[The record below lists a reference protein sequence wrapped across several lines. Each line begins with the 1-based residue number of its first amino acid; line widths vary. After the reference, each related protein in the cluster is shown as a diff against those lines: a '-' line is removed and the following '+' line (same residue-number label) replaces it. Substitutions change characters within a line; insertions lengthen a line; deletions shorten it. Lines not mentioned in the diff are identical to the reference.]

1 MCVVVFAVVCVAGD
15 AVTFAVV
22 VCDVLWVVCFEV
34 ATLLVVCFVAVVC
47 VCVVAV
53 VCVVTTDDCVFAVV
67 RVVAVLV
74 FVVLAVVR
82 AVVVLVFV
90 VLAVVRVVAVLVFV
104 VLAVVCVVVVL
115 VFVVLAVVRA
125 VVVLV
130 FVVLA
135 VVRVVA
141 VLDSVVLAVVCV
153 VAVLVSVVL
162 LSTEVAPADAE
173 VLVCV
178 VDSVETAVSVV
189 VVTRS
194 VAVVVSVDSSG
205 LRFRK
210 TFRKAISSP
219 LAMLNP
225 SRQVPDVMPFSSGI
239 PGIIQPSNVRS
250 SARISTLPDDTSAYS
265 SALYPAGI
273 GSIHRRYPAR
283 YVTPSTVTDSGKS
296 SKRYCPSA
304 LV

>member
-1 MCVVVFAVVCVAGD
+1 MCVVVFAIVCVAGD

-34 ATLLVVCFVAVVC
+34 VTLLVVCFVAVVC
-47 VCVVAV
+47 VRVVAV

-90 VLAVVRVVAVLVFV
+90 VLAVVRVV
-104 VLAVVCVVVVL
+104 
-115 VFVVLAVVRA
+115 
-125 VVVLV
+125 VVLV

-135 VVRVVA
+135 VVRVVVA
-141 VLDSVVLAVVCV
+141 VLDSVVLAVVRT

-162 LSTEVAPADAE
+162 LSTEVVPEDAE

-205 LRFRK
+205 SRFRK

-225 SRQVPDVMPFSSGI
+225 SRQVPDVTPFSSGI
-239 PGIIQPSNVRS
+239 PKIIQPSNVRS
-250 SARISTLPDDTSAYS
+250 SARISTLPDDMSAYS

-273 GSIHRRYPAR
+273 ESIHRRYPAR

>member
-1 MCVVVFAVVCVAGD
+1 MVCVVCVVVFAIVCVAGD

-34 ATLLVVCFVAVVC
+34 VTLLVVCFVAVVC
-47 VCVVAV
+47 VRVVAV

-67 RVVAVLV
+67 RVVVMLV

-90 VLAVVRVVAVLVFV
+90 VLVVVLVLAVVRVVAVLDS
-104 VLAVVCVVVVL
+104 
-115 VFVVLAVVRA
+115 
-125 VVVLV
+125 
-130 FVVLA
+130 VVLA

-141 VLDSVVLAVVCV
+141 VLDSVVLAVVRV

-162 LSTEVAPADAE
+162 LSTEVVPADAE

-205 LRFRK
+205 SRFRK

-225 SRQVPDVMPFSSGI
+225 SRQVPDVTPFSSGI
-239 PGIIQPSNVRS
+239 PRIIQPSNVRS

>member
-1 MCVVVFAVVCVAGD
+1 MCVVVFAIVCVAGD

-34 ATLLVVCFVAVVC
+34 VTLLAVCFVAVVC
-47 VCVVAV
+47 VRVVAV

-67 RVVAVLV
+67 RVVVVLV

-90 VLAVVRVVAVLVFV
+90 VLAVVRV
-104 VLAVVCVVVVL
+104 
-115 VFVVLAVVRA
+115 

-162 LSTEVAPADAE
+162 LSTEVVSADAE

-205 LRFRK
+205 SRFRK

-239 PGIIQPSNVRS
+239 PRIIQPSNVRS
-250 SARISTLPDDTSAYS
+250 SARISTLPDDMSAYS

-273 GSIHRRYPAR
+273 ESIHRRYPAR
-283 YVTPSTVTDSGKS
+283 YVTPSTVTNSGKS

>member
-34 ATLLVVCFVAVVC
+34 VTLLVVCFVAVEC

-67 RVVAVLV
+67 R
-74 FVVLAVVR
+74 
-82 AVVVLVFV
+82 
-90 VLAVVRVVAVLVFV
+90 
-104 VLAVVCVVVVL
+104 VVVVL

-162 LSTEVAPADAE
+162 LSTEVVSADAE

-205 LRFRK
+205 SRFRK

-225 SRQVPDVMPFSSGI
+225 SRQVPDVTPFSSGI
-239 PGIIQPSNVRS
+239 PRIIQPSNVRS
-250 SARISTLPDDTSAYS
+250 SARISTLPDDMSAYS

-273 GSIHRRYPAR
+273 ESIHRRYPAR

>member
-1 MCVVVFAVVCVAGD
+1 M
-15 AVTFAVV
+15 
-22 VCDVLWVVCFEV
+22 
-34 ATLLVVCFVAVVC
+34 VCFVAVVC
-47 VCVVAV
+47 VRVVAV

-67 RVVAVLV
+67 RVV
-74 FVVLAVVR
+74 
-82 AVVVLVFV
+82 
-90 VLAVVRVVAVLVFV
+90 
-104 VLAVVCVVVVL
+104 VVL

-130 FVVLA
+130 VVLVLAVVRVVAVLDSVVLA
-135 VVRVVA
+135 VVCVVA

-162 LSTEVAPADAE
+162 LSTEVVPADAE

-205 LRFRK
+205 SRFRK

-225 SRQVPDVMPFSSGI
+225 SRQVPDVTPFSSGI
-239 PGIIQPSNVRS
+239 PRIIQPSNVRS
-250 SARISTLPDDTSAYS
+250 SARISTLPDDMSAYS

-273 GSIHRRYPAR
+273 ESIHRRYPAR

>member
-1 MCVVVFAVVCVAGD
+1 MVCVVCVVVFAIVCVAGD

-34 ATLLVVCFVAVVC
+34 VTLLVVCFVAVVC
-47 VCVVAV
+47 LRVVAV

-67 RVVAVLV
+67 R
-74 FVVLAVVR
+74 
-82 AVVVLVFV
+82 
-90 VLAVVRVVAVLVFV
+90 
-104 VLAVVCVVVVL
+104 VVVVL

-135 VVRVVA
+135 VVRVVVVLVFVVLAVVRVVVA
-141 VLDSVVLAVVCV
+141 VLVSVVLAVVCV

-162 LSTEVAPADAE
+162 LSTEVVSADAE

-205 LRFRK
+205 SRFRK

-225 SRQVPDVMPFSSGI
+225 SRQVPDVTPFSSGI
-239 PGIIQPSNVRS
+239 PRIIQPSNVRS
-250 SARISTLPDDTSAYS
+250 SARISTLPDDMSAYS

-273 GSIHRRYPAR
+273 ESIHRRYPAR

>member
-1 MCVVVFAVVCVAGD
+1 M
-15 AVTFAVV
+15 TFAVV

-34 ATLLVVCFVAVVC
+34 VTLLVVCFVAVVC
-47 VCVVAV
+47 VRVVAV

-90 VLAVVRVVAVLVFV
+90 VLAVVRVV
-104 VLAVVCVVVVL
+104 
-115 VFVVLAVVRA
+115 
-125 VVVLV
+125 VVLV

-141 VLDSVVLAVVCV
+141 VLDSVVLAVVHTV
-153 VAVLVSVVL
+153 DVLVSVVL
-162 LSTEVAPADAE
+162 LSTEVVPADAE

-205 LRFRK
+205 SRFRK

-225 SRQVPDVMPFSSGI
+225 SRQVPDVTPFSSGI
-239 PGIIQPSNVRS
+239 PRIIQPSNVRS
-250 SARISTLPDDTSAYS
+250 SARISTLPDDMSAYS

-273 GSIHRRYPAR
+273 ESIHRRYPAR

>member
-1 MCVVVFAVVCVAGD
+1 MCVVVFAIVCVAGD

-34 ATLLVVCFVAVVC
+34 VTLLVVCFVAVVC

-67 RVVAVLV
+67 RVV
-74 FVVLAVVR
+74 
-82 AVVVLVFV
+82 
-90 VLAVVRVVAVLVFV
+90 
-104 VLAVVCVVVVL
+104 VVL

-130 FVVLA
+130 VVLVLA

-162 LSTEVAPADAE
+162 LSTEVVPADAE

-205 LRFRK
+205 SRFRK

-225 SRQVPDVMPFSSGI
+225 SRQVPDVTPFSSGI
-239 PGIIQPSNVRS
+239 PRIIQPSNVRS
-250 SARISTLPDDTSAYS
+250 SARISTLPDDMSAYS

-273 GSIHRRYPAR
+273 ESIHRRYPAR

-304 LV
+304 LI

>member
-1 MCVVVFAVVCVAGD
+1 MCVVVFAIVCVAGD

-34 ATLLVVCFVAVVC
+34 VTLLADCFVAVVC
-47 VCVVAV
+47 VRVVAV

-67 RVVAVLV
+67 RV
-74 FVVLAVVR
+74 
-82 AVVVLVFV
+82 
-90 VLAVVRVVAVLVFV
+90 
-104 VLAVVCVVVVL
+104 
-115 VFVVLAVVRA
+115 

-162 LSTEVAPADAE
+162 LSTEVVSADAE

-205 LRFRK
+205 SRFRK

-225 SRQVPDVMPFSSGI
+225 SRQVPDVTPFSSGI
-239 PGIIQPSNVRS
+239 PRIIQPSNVRS
-250 SARISTLPDDTSAYS
+250 SARISTLPDDMSAYS

-273 GSIHRRYPAR
+273 ESIHRRYPAR

>member
-1 MCVVVFAVVCVAGD
+1 MCVVVFAIVRVAGD

-34 ATLLVVCFVAVVC
+34 VTLLVVCFVAVVC

-90 VLAVVRVVAVLVFV
+90 VLAVVRVVAVL
-104 VLAVVCVVVVL
+104 
-115 VFVVLAVVRA
+115 
-125 VVVLV
+125 
-130 FVVLA
+130 
-135 VVRVVA
+135 
-141 VLDSVVLAVVCV
+141 DSVVLAVVRT

-162 LSTEVAPADAE
+162 LSTEVVPADAE

-205 LRFRK
+205 SRFRK
-210 TFRKAISSP
+210 TFREAISSP
-219 LAMLNP
+219 LAVLNP
-225 SRQVPDVMPFSSGI
+225 SRQVPDVTPFSSGI
-239 PGIIQPSNVRS
+239 PRIIQPSNVRF

-273 GSIHRRYPAR
+273 ESIHRRYPAR

>member
-1 MCVVVFAVVCVAGD
+1 MCVVVFAIVCVAGD

-34 ATLLVVCFVAVVC
+34 VTLLVVCFVAVVC
-47 VCVVAV
+47 VRVVAV

-90 VLAVVRVVAVLVFV
+90 VLAVVRVV
-104 VLAVVCVVVVL
+104 
-115 VFVVLAVVRA
+115 
-125 VVVLV
+125 VVLV

-162 LSTEVAPADAE
+162 LSTEVVSADAE

-205 LRFRK
+205 SRFRK

-225 SRQVPDVMPFSSGI
+225 SRQVPDVTPFSSGI
-239 PGIIQPSNVRS
+239 PRIIQPSNVRS
-250 SARISTLPDDTSAYS
+250 SARISTLPDDMSAYS

>member
-1 MCVVVFAVVCVAGD
+1 MCVVVFAIVCVAGD

-34 ATLLVVCFVAVVC
+34 VTLLVVCFVAVVC
-47 VCVVAV
+47 VRVVAV

-82 AVVVLVFV
+82 V
-90 VLAVVRVVAVLVFV
+90 
-104 VLAVVCVVVVL
+104 
-115 VFVVLAVVRA
+115 

-162 LSTEVAPADAE
+162 LSTEVVSADAE

-205 LRFRK
+205 SRFRK

-225 SRQVPDVMPFSSGI
+225 SRQVPDVTPFSSGI
-239 PGIIQPSNVRS
+239 PRIIQPSNVRS
-250 SARISTLPDDTSAYS
+250 SARISTLPDDMSAYS

-273 GSIHRRYPAR
+273 ESIHRRYPAR

>member
-1 MCVVVFAVVCVAGD
+1 M
-15 AVTFAVV
+15 
-22 VCDVLWVVCFEV
+22 
-34 ATLLVVCFVAVVC
+34 VCFVAVVC

-67 RVVAVLV
+67 RVVVVLV
-74 FVVLAVVR
+74 FVVLDVVR

-90 VLAVVRVVAVLVFV
+90 VLVVVLVLAVVRVVAVLDS
-104 VLAVVCVVVVL
+104 
-115 VFVVLAVVRA
+115 
-125 VVVLV
+125 
-130 FVVLA
+130 VVLA

-141 VLDSVVLAVVCV
+141 VLDSVVLAVVRV

-162 LSTEVAPADAE
+162 LSTEVVPADAE

-205 LRFRK
+205 SRFRK

-219 LAMLNP
+219 LAVLNP
-225 SRQVPDVMPFSSGI
+225 SRQVPDVTPFSSGI
-239 PGIIQPSNVRS
+239 PRIIQPSNVRS
-250 SARISTLPDDTSAYS
+250 SARISTLPDDMSAYS

-273 GSIHRRYPAR
+273 ESIHRRYPAR

>member
-1 MCVVVFAVVCVAGD
+1 MVCVVCVVVFAIVCVAGD

-34 ATLLVVCFVAVVC
+34 VTLLVVCFV
-47 VCVVAV
+47 
-53 VCVVTTDDCVFAVV
+53 AVV

-90 VLAVVRVVAVLVFV
+90 VLAVVRVV
-104 VLAVVCVVVVL
+104 
-115 VFVVLAVVRA
+115 
-125 VVVLV
+125 VVLV

-135 VVRVVA
+135 VVRVVVA
-141 VLDSVVLAVVCV
+141 VLDSVVLAVVRT

-162 LSTEVAPADAE
+162 LSTEVVSADAE

-194 VAVVVSVDSSG
+194 VAVAVSVDSSG
-205 LRFRK
+205 SRFRK

-225 SRQVPDVMPFSSGI
+225 SRQVPDVTPFSSGI
-239 PGIIQPSNVRS
+239 PRIIQPSNVRS
-250 SARISTLPDDTSAYS
+250 SARISTLPDDMSAYS

-273 GSIHRRYPAR
+273 ESIHRRYPAR

>member
-1 MCVVVFAVVCVAGD
+1 MVCVVCVVVFAIVCVAGD

-34 ATLLVVCFVAVVC
+34 VTLLVVCFVAVEC
-47 VCVVAV
+47 VCVVAA

-67 RVVAVLV
+67 R
-74 FVVLAVVR
+74 
-82 AVVVLVFV
+82 
-90 VLAVVRVVAVLVFV
+90 
-104 VLAVVCVVVVL
+104 VVVVL

-141 VLDSVVLAVVCV
+141 VLDSVVLAVVRVVAVLVSVVLAVVCV

-194 VAVVVSVDSSG
+194 VVVVVSVDSSG
-205 LRFRK
+205 SRFRK

-225 SRQVPDVMPFSSGI
+225 SRQVPDVTPFSSGI
-239 PGIIQPSNVRS
+239 PRIIQPSNVRS
-250 SARISTLPDDTSAYS
+250 SARISTLPDDMSAYS

-273 GSIHRRYPAR
+273 ESIHRRYPAR

>member
-1 MCVVVFAVVCVAGD
+1 M
-15 AVTFAVV
+15 
-22 VCDVLWVVCFEV
+22 
-34 ATLLVVCFVAVVC
+34 VCFVAVVC
-47 VCVVAV
+47 VCVVTV

-74 FVVLAVVR
+74 FAVLAVVR

-90 VLAVVRVVAVLVFV
+90 VLAVVRV
-104 VLAVVCVVVVL
+104 
-115 VFVVLAVVRA
+115 

-141 VLDSVVLAVVCV
+141 VLDSVVLAVVRT

-162 LSTEVAPADAE
+162 LSTEVVPADAE

-178 VDSVETAVSVV
+178 VDSVENAVSVV

-205 LRFRK
+205 SRFRK

-225 SRQVPDVMPFSSGI
+225 SRQVPDVTPFSSGI
-239 PGIIQPSNVRS
+239 PRIIQPSNVRS

>member
-1 MCVVVFAVVCVAGD
+1 VCVVVFAIVCVAGD

-34 ATLLVVCFVAVVC
+34 VTLLVVCFVAVVC

-67 RVVAVLV
+67 RVV
-74 FVVLAVVR
+74 
-82 AVVVLVFV
+82 
-90 VLAVVRVVAVLVFV
+90 
-104 VLAVVCVVVVL
+104 VVL

-130 FVVLA
+130 VVLVLAVVRVVAVLDSVVLA
-135 VVRVVA
+135 VVCVVA

-162 LSTEVAPADAE
+162 LSTEVVPADAE

-205 LRFRK
+205 SRFRK

-225 SRQVPDVMPFSSGI
+225 SRQVPDVTPFSSGI
-239 PGIIQPSNVRS
+239 PRIIQPSNVRS
-250 SARISTLPDDTSAYS
+250 SARISTLPDDMSAYS

-273 GSIHRRYPAR
+273 ESIHRRYPAR

>member
-1 MCVVVFAVVCVAGD
+1 M
-15 AVTFAVV
+15 
-22 VCDVLWVVCFEV
+22 
-34 ATLLVVCFVAVVC
+34 
-47 VCVVAV
+47 
-53 VCVVTTDDCVFAVV
+53 
-67 RVVAVLV
+67 VLV

-90 VLAVVRVVAVLVFV
+90 VLAVVRVV
-104 VLAVVCVVVVL
+104 VVL
-115 VFVVLAVVRA
+115 VFVVLAVVR
-125 VVVLV
+125 V
-130 FVVLA
+130 
-135 VVRVVA
+135 VVA

-162 LSTEVAPADAE
+162 LSTEVVSADAE

-205 LRFRK
+205 SRFRK

-225 SRQVPDVMPFSSGI
+225 SRQVPDVTPFSSGI
-239 PGIIQPSNVRS
+239 PRIIQPSNVRS
-250 SARISTLPDDTSAYS
+250 SARISTLPDDMSAYS

>member
-1 MCVVVFAVVCVAGD
+1 M
-15 AVTFAVV
+15 
-22 VCDVLWVVCFEV
+22 
-34 ATLLVVCFVAVVC
+34 VCFVAVVC
-47 VCVVAV
+47 VRVVAV

-67 RVVAVLV
+67 RVVVVLV
-74 FVVLAVVR
+74 FVVLDVVR

-90 VLAVVRVVAVLVFV
+90 VLVVVLVLAVVRVVAVLDS
-104 VLAVVCVVVVL
+104 
-115 VFVVLAVVRA
+115 
-125 VVVLV
+125 
-130 FVVLA
+130 VVLA

-141 VLDSVVLAVVCV
+141 VLDSVVLAVVRV

-162 LSTEVAPADAE
+162 LSTEVVPADAE

-178 VDSVETAVSVV
+178 VNFVETAVSVV

-205 LRFRK
+205 SRFRK
-210 TFRKAISSP
+210 TFREAISSP
-219 LAMLNP
+219 LAVLNP
-225 SRQVPDVMPFSSGI
+225 SRQVPDVTPFSSGI
-239 PGIIQPSNVRS
+239 PRIIQPSNVRS
-250 SARISTLPDDTSAYS
+250 SARISTLPDDMSAYS

>member
-1 MCVVVFAVVCVAGD
+1 MCVVVFAIVCVAGD

-34 ATLLVVCFVAVVC
+34 VTLLVVCFVAVVC

-67 RVVAVLV
+67 RVV
-74 FVVLAVVR
+74 
-82 AVVVLVFV
+82 
-90 VLAVVRVVAVLVFV
+90 
-104 VLAVVCVVVVL
+104 VVL

-130 FVVLA
+130 VVLVLA

-162 LSTEVAPADAE
+162 LSTEVVPADAE

-205 LRFRK
+205 SRFRK

-225 SRQVPDVMPFSSGI
+225 SRQVPDVTPFSSGI
-239 PGIIQPSNVRS
+239 PRIIQPSNVRS
-250 SARISTLPDDTSAYS
+250 SARISTLPDDMSAYS
-265 SALYPAGI
+265 SALYLAGI
-273 GSIHRRYPAR
+273 ESIHRRYPAR

>member
-1 MCVVVFAVVCVAGD
+1 MVCIVCVVVFAIVCVAGD

-34 ATLLVVCFVAVVC
+34 VTLLVVCFVAVVC
-47 VCVVAV
+47 VRVVAV

-90 VLAVVRVVAVLVFV
+90 VLAVVRVV
-104 VLAVVCVVVVL
+104 
-115 VFVVLAVVRA
+115 
-125 VVVLV
+125 VVLV

-141 VLDSVVLAVVCV
+141 VLDSVVLAVVHTV
-153 VAVLVSVVL
+153 DVLVSVVL
-162 LSTEVAPADAE
+162 LSTEVVPADAE

-205 LRFRK
+205 SRFRK

-225 SRQVPDVMPFSSGI
+225 SRQVPDVTPFSSGI
-239 PGIIQPSNVRS
+239 PRIIQPSNVRS
-250 SARISTLPDDTSAYS
+250 SARISTLPDDMSAYS

-273 GSIHRRYPAR
+273 ESIHRRYPAR

>member
-1 MCVVVFAVVCVAGD
+1 MCVVVFAIVCVAGD

-34 ATLLVVCFVAVVC
+34 VTLLVVCFVAVVC

-90 VLAVVRVVAVLVFV
+90 VLAVVRVV
-104 VLAVVCVVVVL
+104 
-115 VFVVLAVVRA
+115 
-125 VVVLV
+125 VVLV

-135 VVRVVA
+135 VVRVVVA
-141 VLDSVVLAVVCV
+141 VLDSVVLAVVRT

-162 LSTEVAPADAE
+162 LSTEVVSADAE

-205 LRFRK
+205 SRFRK

-219 LAMLNP
+219 LTMLNP
-225 SRQVPDVMPFSSGI
+225 SRQVPDVTPFSSGI
-239 PGIIQPSNVRS
+239 PRIIQPSNVRS
-250 SARISTLPDDTSAYS
+250 SARISTLPDDMSAYS

-273 GSIHRRYPAR
+273 ESIHRRYPAR

>member
-1 MCVVVFAVVCVAGD
+1 M
-15 AVTFAVV
+15 
-22 VCDVLWVVCFEV
+22 
-34 ATLLVVCFVAVVC
+34 VCFVAVVC
-47 VCVVAV
+47 VRVVAV

-67 RVVAVLV
+67 CVVVVLV
-74 FVVLAVVR
+74 FAVL

-90 VLAVVRVVAVLVFV
+90 VLAVVRV
-104 VLAVVCVVVVL
+104 
-115 VFVVLAVVRA
+115 

-205 LRFRK
+205 SRFRK

-225 SRQVPDVMPFSSGI
+225 SRQVPDVTPFSSGI

-250 SARISTLPDDTSAYS
+250 SARISTLPDDMSAYS

-273 GSIHRRYPAR
+273 ESIHRRYPAR

>member
-1 MCVVVFAVVCVAGD
+1 MCVVVFAIVCVAGD

-34 ATLLVVCFVAVVC
+34 VTLLVVCFV
-47 VCVVAV
+47 
-53 VCVVTTDDCVFAVV
+53 AVV

-82 AVVVLVFV
+82 V
-90 VLAVVRVVAVLVFV
+90 
-104 VLAVVCVVVVL
+104 
-115 VFVVLAVVRA
+115 

-162 LSTEVAPADAE
+162 LSTEVVFADAE

-205 LRFRK
+205 SRFRK

-225 SRQVPDVMPFSSGI
+225 SRQVPDVTPFSSGI
-239 PGIIQPSNVRS
+239 PRIIQPSNVRS
-250 SARISTLPDDTSAYS
+250 SARISTLPDDMSAYS

-273 GSIHRRYPAR
+273 ESIHRRYPAR

>member
-34 ATLLVVCFVAVVC
+34 VTLLVICFVAVVC

-90 VLAVVRVVAVLVFV
+90 VLV
-104 VLAVVCVVVVL
+104 
-115 VFVVLAVVRA
+115 VVRA

-130 FVVLA
+130 FVVLVVVRVVVVLVFVVFA

-141 VLDSVVLAVVCV
+141 VLDSVVLAVVRV

-205 LRFRK
+205 SRFRK

-250 SARISTLPDDTSAYS
+250 SARISTLPDDMSAYS

>member
-1 MCVVVFAVVCVAGD
+1 MVCVVCVVVFAVVCVAGD

-34 ATLLVVCFVAVVC
+34 VTLLVVCFVAVVC
-47 VCVVAV
+47 VCVVTA
-53 VCVVTTDDCVFAVV
+53 DDCVFAVV

-90 VLAVVRVVAVLVFV
+90 VLAVVRA
-104 VLAVVCVVVVL
+104 VVVL
-115 VFVVLAVVRA
+115 VFVVLVVVRA

-141 VLDSVVLAVVCV
+141 VLDSVVLAVVRVVAVLDSVVLAVVRV

-178 VDSVETAVSVV
+178 VNSVETAVSVV

-205 LRFRK
+205 SRFRK

-250 SARISTLPDDTSAYS
+250 SARISTLPDDMSAYS

-273 GSIHRRYPAR
+273 GSIHKRYPAR

>member
-1 MCVVVFAVVCVAGD
+1 MCVVVFAIVCVAGD

-34 ATLLVVCFVAVVC
+34 VTLLVVCFVAVVC
-47 VCVVAV
+47 VRVVAV

-90 VLAVVRVVAVLVFV
+90 VLAVVRVV
-104 VLAVVCVVVVL
+104 VVL
-115 VFVVLAVVRA
+115 VFVVL
-125 VVVLV
+125 VVVL
-130 FVVLA
+130 VLA

-141 VLDSVVLAVVCV
+141 VLDSVVLAVVRT

-162 LSTEVAPADAE
+162 LSTEVVPADAE

-205 LRFRK
+205 SRFRK
-210 TFRKAISSP
+210 TFREAISSP
-219 LAMLNP
+219 LAILNP
-225 SRQVPDVMPFSSGI
+225 SRQVPDVTPFSSGI
-239 PGIIQPSNVRS
+239 PRIIQPSNVRF

-273 GSIHRRYPAR
+273 ESIHRRYPAR

>member
-1 MCVVVFAVVCVAGD
+1 MCVVVFAIVCVAGD

-34 ATLLVVCFVAVVC
+34 VTLLVVCFV
-47 VCVVAV
+47 
-53 VCVVTTDDCVFAVV
+53 AVV

-90 VLAVVRVVAVLVFV
+90 VLAVVRVVVG
-104 VLAVVCVVVVL
+104 L
-115 VFVVLAVVRA
+115 VFVVLAVVR
-125 VVVLV
+125 V
-130 FVVLA
+130 
-135 VVRVVA
+135 VVA
-141 VLDSVVLAVVCV
+141 VLDSVVLAVVRT

-162 LSTEVAPADAE
+162 LSTEVVSADAE

-205 LRFRK
+205 SRFRK

-225 SRQVPDVMPFSSGI
+225 SRQVPDVTPFSSGI
-239 PGIIQPSNVRS
+239 PRIIQPSNVRS
-250 SARISTLPDDTSAYS
+250 SARISTLPDDMSAYS

-273 GSIHRRYPAR
+273 ESIHRRYPAR

>member
-1 MCVVVFAVVCVAGD
+1 MVCVVCVVVFAIVCVAGD

-22 VCDVLWVVCFEV
+22 VCDVLWVVCFKV
-34 ATLLVVCFVAVVC
+34 VTLLVVCFVAVVC

-74 FVVLAVVR
+74 FAVL

-90 VLAVVRVVAVLVFV
+90 VLAVVRV
-104 VLAVVCVVVVL
+104 
-115 VFVVLAVVRA
+115 

-141 VLDSVVLAVVCV
+141 VLDSVVLAVVRT

-162 LSTEVAPADAE
+162 LSTEVVPADAE

-178 VDSVETAVSVV
+178 VDSVENAVSVV

-205 LRFRK
+205 SRFRK

-225 SRQVPDVMPFSSGI
+225 SRQVPDVTPFSSGI
-239 PGIIQPSNVRS
+239 PRIIQPSNVRS
-250 SARISTLPDDTSAYS
+250 SARISTLPDDMSAYS

>member
-1 MCVVVFAVVCVAGD
+1 MVCVVCVVVFAIVCVAGD

-34 ATLLVVCFVAVVC
+34 VTLLAVCFVAVVC
-47 VCVVAV
+47 VRVVAV

-67 RVVAVLV
+67 RVVVVLV

-90 VLAVVRVVAVLVFV
+90 VLAVVRV
-104 VLAVVCVVVVL
+104 
-115 VFVVLAVVRA
+115 

-162 LSTEVAPADAE
+162 LSTEVVSADAE

-205 LRFRK
+205 SRFRK

-225 SRQVPDVMPFSSGI
+225 SRQVPDVTPFSSGI
-239 PGIIQPSNVRS
+239 PRIIQPSNVRS
-250 SARISTLPDDTSAYS
+250 SARISTLPDDMSAYS

-273 GSIHRRYPAR
+273 ESIHRRYPAR

>member
-1 MCVVVFAVVCVAGD
+1 MCVVVFAIVCVAGD

-34 ATLLVVCFVAVVC
+34 VTLLVVCFVAVVC
-47 VCVVAV
+47 VRVFAV

-67 RVVAVLV
+67 R
-74 FVVLAVVR
+74 
-82 AVVVLVFV
+82 
-90 VLAVVRVVAVLVFV
+90 
-104 VLAVVCVVVVL
+104 VVVVL

-135 VVRVVA
+135 VVRVVVA
-141 VLDSVVLAVVCV
+141 VLDSVVLAVVRT

-162 LSTEVAPADAE
+162 LSTEVVSADAE

-205 LRFRK
+205 SRFRK

-219 LAMLNP
+219 LTMLNP
-225 SRQVPDVMPFSSGI
+225 SRQVPDVTPFSSGI
-239 PGIIQPSNVRS
+239 PRIIQPSNVRS
-250 SARISTLPDDTSAYS
+250 SARISTLPDDMSAYS

-273 GSIHRRYPAR
+273 ESIHKRYPAR

>member
-1 MCVVVFAVVCVAGD
+1 MCVVVFAIVCVAGD

-34 ATLLVVCFVAVVC
+34 VTLLVVCFVAVVC

-67 RVVAVLV
+67 RVV
-74 FVVLAVVR
+74 
-82 AVVVLVFV
+82 
-90 VLAVVRVVAVLVFV
+90 
-104 VLAVVCVVVVL
+104 VVL

-130 FVVLA
+130 VVLVLA

-162 LSTEVAPADAE
+162 LSTEVVPADAE

-178 VDSVETAVSVV
+178 VDYVETAVSVV

-205 LRFRK
+205 SRFRK

-225 SRQVPDVMPFSSGI
+225 SRQVPDVTPFSSGI
-239 PGIIQPSNVRS
+239 PRIIQPSNVRS
-250 SARISTLPDDTSAYS
+250 SARISTLPDDMSAYS

-273 GSIHRRYPAR
+273 ESIHRRYPAR

>member
-1 MCVVVFAVVCVAGD
+1 MCVVVFAIVCVAGD

-34 ATLLVVCFVAVVC
+34 VTLLVVCFVAVVC
-47 VCVVAV
+47 VRVVAV

-90 VLAVVRVVAVLVFV
+90 VLAVVRVV
-104 VLAVVCVVVVL
+104 
-115 VFVVLAVVRA
+115 
-125 VVVLV
+125 VVLV

-141 VLDSVVLAVVCV
+141 VLDSVVLAVVHTV
-153 VAVLVSVVL
+153 DVLVSVVL
-162 LSTEVAPADAE
+162 LSTEVVPADAE

-205 LRFRK
+205 SRFRK

-225 SRQVPDVMPFSSGI
+225 SRQVPDVTPFSSGI
-239 PGIIQPSNVRS
+239 PRIIQPSNVRS
-250 SARISTLPDDTSAYS
+250 SARISTLPDDMSAYS

-273 GSIHRRYPAR
+273 ESIHRRYPAR

>member
-1 MCVVVFAVVCVAGD
+1 M
-15 AVTFAVV
+15 
-22 VCDVLWVVCFEV
+22 
-34 ATLLVVCFVAVVC
+34 
-47 VCVVAV
+47 
-53 VCVVTTDDCVFAVV
+53 
-67 RVVAVLV
+67 LV

-82 AVVVLVFV
+82 TVV
-90 VLAVVRVVAVLVFV
+90 VLVFV
-104 VLAVVCVVVVL
+104 VLAVVCVVVAVL
-115 VFVVLAVVRA
+115 DSVVLAVVR
-125 VVVLV
+125 V
-130 FVVLA
+130 
-135 VVRVVA
+135 VVA
-141 VLDSVVLAVVCV
+141 VLDSVVLAVVRT

-162 LSTEVAPADAE
+162 LSTEVVPADAE

-205 LRFRK
+205 SRFRK

-225 SRQVPDVMPFSSGI
+225 SRQVPDVTPFSSGI
-239 PGIIQPSNVRS
+239 PRIIQPSNVRS
-250 SARISTLPDDTSAYS
+250 SARISTLPDDMSAYS

-273 GSIHRRYPAR
+273 ESIHRRYPAR

>member
-1 MCVVVFAVVCVAGD
+1 MVCVVCVVVFAIVCVAGD

-34 ATLLVVCFVAVVC
+34 VTLLVVCFV
-47 VCVVAV
+47 
-53 VCVVTTDDCVFAVV
+53 AVV

-90 VLAVVRVVAVLVFV
+90 VLAVVRVV
-104 VLAVVCVVVVL
+104 VVL

-130 FVVLA
+130 FLVLA
-135 VVRVVA
+135 VVRVVVA
-141 VLDSVVLAVVCV
+141 VLDSVVLAVVRT

-162 LSTEVAPADAE
+162 LSTEVVPADAE

-205 LRFRK
+205 SRFRK

-225 SRQVPDVMPFSSGI
+225 SRQVPDVTPFSSGI
-239 PGIIQPSNVRS
+239 PRIIQPSNVRS
-250 SARISTLPDDTSAYS
+250 SARISTLPDDMSAYS

-273 GSIHRRYPAR
+273 ESIHKRYPAR

>member
-1 MCVVVFAVVCVAGD
+1 MCVVVFAIVCVAGD

-34 ATLLVVCFVAVVC
+34 VTLLVVCFVAVVC

-67 RVVAVLV
+67 RVVVVLV

-82 AVVVLVFV
+82 VVVVLVFV
-90 VLAVVRVVAVLVFV
+90 VLAVVRVV
-104 VLAVVCVVVVL
+104 
-115 VFVVLAVVRA
+115 
-125 VVVLV
+125 
-130 FVVLA
+130 
-135 VVRVVA
+135 VA
-141 VLDSVVLAVVCV
+141 VLDSVVLAVVRT

-162 LSTEVAPADAE
+162 LSTEVVPADAE

-205 LRFRK
+205 SRFRK
-210 TFRKAISSP
+210 TFREAISSP

-225 SRQVPDVMPFSSGI
+225 SRQVPDVTPFSSGI
-239 PGIIQPSNVRS
+239 PRIIQPSNVRS
-250 SARISTLPDDTSAYS
+250 SARISTLPDDMSAYS

-273 GSIHRRYPAR
+273 ESIHRRYPAR

>member
-1 MCVVVFAVVCVAGD
+1 MCVVVFAIVCVAGD

-34 ATLLVVCFVAVVC
+34 VTLLVVCFVAVVC
-47 VCVVAV
+47 VRVVAV

-67 RVVAVLV
+67 RVVVVLV

-90 VLAVVRVVAVLVFV
+90 VLAVVRV
-104 VLAVVCVVVVL
+104 
-115 VFVVLAVVRA
+115 

-162 LSTEVAPADAE
+162 LSTEVVPADAE

-205 LRFRK
+205 SRFRK

-225 SRQVPDVMPFSSGI
+225 SRQVPDVTPFSSGI
-239 PGIIQPSNVRS
+239 PRIIQPSNVRS
-250 SARISTLPDDTSAYS
+250 SARISTLPDDMSAYS

-273 GSIHRRYPAR
+273 ESIHRRYPAR

>member
-15 AVTFAVV
+15 VVTFAVV

-34 ATLLVVCFVAVVC
+34 VTLLVVCFVAVVC
-47 VCVVAV
+47 

-67 RVVAVLV
+67 RVVAM
-74 FVVLAVVR
+74 
-82 AVVVLVFV
+82 LVFV
-90 VLAVVRVVAVLVFV
+90 VLAVVRV
-104 VLAVVCVVVVL
+104 
-115 VFVVLAVVRA
+115 

-162 LSTEVAPADAE
+162 LSTEVVSADAE

-205 LRFRK
+205 SRFRK

-225 SRQVPDVMPFSSGI
+225 SRQVPDVTPFSSGI
-239 PGIIQPSNVRS
+239 PRIIQPSNVRS
-250 SARISTLPDDTSAYS
+250 SARISTLPDDMSAYS

-273 GSIHRRYPAR
+273 ESIHRRYPAR

>member
-1 MCVVVFAVVCVAGD
+1 MVCVVCVVVFAIVCVAGD

-34 ATLLVVCFVAVVC
+34 VTLLVVCFVAVVC
-47 VCVVAV
+47 VRVVAV

-82 AVVVLVFV
+82 TVVVLVFV
-90 VLAVVRVVAVLVFV
+90 VLAVVRV
-104 VLAVVCVVVVL
+104 
-115 VFVVLAVVRA
+115 

-162 LSTEVAPADAE
+162 LSTEVVSADAE

-205 LRFRK
+205 SRFRK

-225 SRQVPDVMPFSSGI
+225 SRQVPDVTPFSSGI
-239 PGIIQPSNVRS
+239 PRIIQPSNVRS
-250 SARISTLPDDTSAYS
+250 SARISTLPDDMSAYS

-273 GSIHRRYPAR
+273 ESIHRRYPAR